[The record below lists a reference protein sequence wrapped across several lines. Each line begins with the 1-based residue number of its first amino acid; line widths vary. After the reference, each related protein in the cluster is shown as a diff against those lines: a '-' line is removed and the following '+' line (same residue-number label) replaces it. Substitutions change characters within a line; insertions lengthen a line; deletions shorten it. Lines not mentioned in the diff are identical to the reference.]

1 MYAFRSFAVAAAL
14 ALISGP
20 ALAVTN
26 LVMVE
31 RDGCPYCER
40 WNEEIGPIYPKTPE
54 GTRAPLVRHN
64 IRDAVPDGMDF
75 ARRVVFTPTF
85 ILLENG
91 QEVDRLEGYPGED
104 FFWGLLGRMLTRLD
118 NSNKTEE

>member
-40 WNEEIGPIYPKTPE
+40 WNEEIGPIYPKTTE
-54 GTRAPLVRHN
+54 GARAPLVRHN
-64 IRDAVPDGMDF
+64 IRDDLPEGMDF

-85 ILLENG
+85 ILLVDG

-104 FFWGLLGRMLTRLD
+104 FFWGLLDRMLKRLD